1 MINAL
6 QSDTDLSF
14 RVLGGHKKEI
24 RLFKPVK
31 KTRVYEEIVVKVK
44 HMIEKGRLH
53 SGDQLPSER
62 ELAEVF
68 NVSRSS
74 VREALRSLETQGYL
88 ESRQG
93 DGTYIARQPVET
105 LVNPLATV
113 IFTEKDGQMELF
125 EMRRLIEPQLA
136 YLAAERATPE
146 EIVMLGKALELQE
159 DAYAK
164 GESGTEVDKTF
175 HYILAKA
182 AKNKVILRIIDNIMD
197 LLVESRDKYLQV
209 EGRPEKSLA
218 RHREVLNAIRSGD
231 KDLAARVMSEHLEDI
246 EASLFLDEKGNKIQN
261 ITGKGGRKSTVL

>member
-1 MINAL
+1 
-6 QSDTDLSF
+6 
-14 RVLGGHKKEI
+14 
-24 RLFKPVK
+24 LFKPVK

-44 HMIEKGRLH
+44 HLIEKGRLH

-62 ELAEVF
+62 ELAGVF

-74 VREALRSLETQGYL
+74 VREALRSLETQGFL

-93 DGTYIARQPVET
+93 DGTYIARQPVES

-113 IFTEKDGQMELF
+113 IFTEKDGQIELF

-146 EIVMLGKALELQE
+146 EIIMLGKALELQE
-159 DAYAK
+159 DAIAQ
-164 GESGTEVDKTF
+164 GESGTEIDKTF

-182 AKNKVILRIIDNIMD
+182 AKNKVILRIVDNIMD
-197 LLVESRDKYLQV
+197 LLAESRDKYLQV
-209 EGRPEKSLA
+209 EGRPAMSLA

-231 KDLAARVMSEHLEDI
+231 RELAASVMLEHLEDI
-246 EASLFLDEKGNKIQN
+246 EASLFSNQKSDKILN
-261 ITGKGGRKSTVL
+261 TTGKGGRRRTVL